1 MKLWQYLKKLLAPNA
16 DVERKKG
23 DGAGYPPHRVKDVIL
38 LLLLLLTKQIRG
50 HNKSKKQ
57 ALEETNINNSCLFLH
72 RNNLTTVKKA
82 KIPKARLRKHII
94 TDLKNIPGKNE

>member
-16 DVERKKG
+16 NVERKKG
-23 DGAGYPPHRVKDVIL
+23 DGARYPPHRVKDMI

-50 HNKSKKQ
+50 LNKSKKQ
-57 ALEETNINNSCLFLH
+57 ALEEKNINNSCLFLH

-82 KIPKARLRKHII
+82 KISKARLRKHII
-94 TDLKNIPGKNE
+94 TDPKNIPGRNE